1 MLYYLCVGSHP
12 FEDAAK
18 LSILN
23 GSYKLPAMDTHAA
36 LFNELIRAFP
46 TNKRNQKTKR
56 TEGQFLTLNTPC
68 LPSHCAEILLTLD
81 PDERPSSTGAC
92 ERLQILQT
100 AIQDDNAPLVL
111 NSSATKPSSGQGLSQ
126 SSSSSVNSLF
136 SRAVVRLWVGCKGE
150 LDQRLLTHLNPPF
163 SRRPVRRA
171 L

>member
-1 MLYYLCVGSHP
+1 MRFQQTS
-12 FEDAAK
+12 EIK
-18 LSILN
+18 
-23 GSYKLPAMDTHAA
+23 
-36 LFNELIRAFP
+36 
-46 TNKRNQKTKR
+46 KTKC

-68 LPSHCAEILLTLD
+68 LPSHFAEILLTLD

-100 AIQDDNAPLVL
+100 AIQDDDAPLVL
-111 NSSATKPSSGQGLSQ
+111 NSSATKPASGQGLSQ

-136 SRAVVRLWVGCKGE
+136 SRAVVRLWTGCKGE

-163 SRRPVRRA
+163 PRRPVRRA